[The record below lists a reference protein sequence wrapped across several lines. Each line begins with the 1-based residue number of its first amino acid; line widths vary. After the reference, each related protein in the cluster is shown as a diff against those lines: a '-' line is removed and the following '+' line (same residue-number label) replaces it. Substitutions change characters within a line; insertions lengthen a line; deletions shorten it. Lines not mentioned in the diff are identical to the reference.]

1 MIRSIALLLFLLT
14 STMLFGQGS
23 IVLQDKPF
31 VYNESRDTSV
41 WNKLVTNPSFRSLSG
56 AEQEFFYWTNLF
68 RKSPSAFNN
77 KVIKEFLKQFPEAVS
92 ASSRSLQ
99 TELSKVKNELP
110 FVSPDF
116 GLNKMATEHAN
127 DLKKRNAVLSHQSA
141 AGKNFVQRIKEAGN
155 YRCGAE
161 NLFLGN
167 PSPLEALL
175 LLLIDEGV
183 KDKGHRKNLLDPSF
197 TLMGISSLTINPKK
211 VILVQEFGC
220 K

>member
-1 MIRSIALLLFLLT
+1 MGSL
-14 STMLFGQGS
+14 MLFGQGS

-31 VYNESRDTSV
+31 VFNETKDTSI
-41 WNKLVTNPSFRSLSG
+41 WNKLGSNPSFKSLSA
-56 AEQEFFYWTNLF
+56 AEQDFFYWTNLF
-68 RKSPSAFNN
+68 RKNPAVFNN

-99 TELSKVKNELP
+99 VELSKVKTELP
-110 FVSPDF
+110 LLTPDF

-161 NLFLGN
+161 NLFWGS
-167 PSPLEALL
+167 PSPLEALV

-183 KDKGHRKNLLDPSF
+183 KDKGHRRNLFDPSF
-197 TLMGISSLTINPKK
+197 TLMGISTLSISPKK
-211 VILVQEFGC
+211 ALVVQEFGC